1 MSKRIDKRCY
11 ADLLFGREVNKF
23 LRYLYFFMF
32 AVFYSYLTN
41 AFTASVIFFMR
52 HWIKPKPGL
61 SYVHV
66 VHLNKVFEF

>member
-41 AFTASVIFFMR
+41 ASTASVIFFMR
-52 HWIKPKPGL
+52 H
-61 SYVHV
+61 
-66 VHLNKVFEF
+66 